1 MKVRLQTIVDELNQD
16 VDNAVVDK
24 FYDWAKYKEPTED
37 RGVSNI
43 TDIDGFIDTENAE
56 FQLFLKDFMEIYEDD
71 YQADLIN
78 NVLEKYYDHAYDLE
92 GELEESAEIDFYT
105 DDAKK
110 VYTYVQ
116 EEMSD
121 ETRKE
126 IYKFNCGEFV
136 QDDEMDEFWDW
147 FESLDSDELED
158 IGYDLHILG
167 EKEYQ
172 SDIELDMR
180 KTQKFLDSQDD
191 LEERFLGPSDEV
203 IADSK
208 EKGLYAE
215 GYKDNVKDYIAT
227 GLNDD
232 RANDV
237 LNAVI
242 GQLSDGIW
250 ENSRGMEKYWQY
262 ADIERKGSEIYIVV
276 DRDSWA
282 SGYRGKS
289 DEDIKRYFAQKV
301 KQIVKEEGLEWSR
314 DNTDVSNYLDYHSGV
329 TVQDAYRVYDKLL
342 GRKDRIEL
350 QEGYKETLEKEL
362 ERIQEIIANADPG
375 KDISGIEEKR
385 DYLMDKLNQLED

>member
-1 MKVRLQTIVDELNQD
+1 MKVRLQTIVDELYQD

-37 RGVSNI
+37 KGVSNI

-56 FQLFLKDFMEIYEDD
+56 FQLFLRDFMEIYEDD

-78 NVLEKYYDHAYDLE
+78 NVLAKYYDHAYDLE
-92 GELEESAEIDFYT
+92 DEISNEED
-105 DDAKK
+105 
-110 VYTYVQ
+110 
-116 EEMSD
+116 
-121 ETRKE
+121 
-126 IYKFNCGEFV
+126 
-136 QDDEMDEFWDW
+136 
-147 FESLDSDELED
+147 
-158 IGYDLHILG
+158 
-167 EKEYQ
+167 YQ
-172 SDIELDMR
+172 SDIELDMK
-180 KTQKFLDSQDD
+180 KTQKFLDSQED

-203 IADSK
+203 IDDSK

-250 ENSRGMEKYWQY
+250 ENSRGMEKYWEY

>member
-1 MKVRLQTIVDELNQD
+1 MKVKLQDIVDALYLD
-16 VDNAVVDK
+16 VDSAVVDD
-24 FYDWAKYKEPTED
+24 FYAKAKYKEPTEEY
-37 RGVSNI
+37 GVSNI
-43 TDIDGFIDTENAE
+43 TDKLGFIDTNNAE
-56 FQLFLKDFMEIYEDD
+56 FQLFLRDFMEIYDND
-71 YQADLIN
+71 YQLDLIK
-78 NVLEKYYDHAYDLE
+78 NVLEPYYDHSYDLE

-116 EEMSD
+116 EEMND

-136 QDDEMDEFWDW
+136 QDDEMNEFWDW

-167 EKEYQ
+167 EEEFEADQ
-172 SDIELDMR
+172 ELDWK
-180 KTQKFLDSQDD
+180 KTQEIIDAKK
-191 LEERFLGPSDEV
+191 EEELLGASEEV

-208 EKGLYAE
+208 AKGLYTE
-215 GYKDNVKDYIAT
+215 DYKENVKDEIST
-227 GLNDD
+227 GLSDD
-232 RANDV
+232 KALDV

-250 ENSRGMEKYWQY
+250 ENSRGMEKYWAY
-262 ADIERKGSEIYIVV
+262 ADIERKGSDIVIKV
-276 DRDSWA
+276 DRNNWQSA
-282 SGYRGKS
+282 YRGKS
-289 DEDIKRYFAQKV
+289 DDEIKRYFATKI
-301 KQIVKEEGLEWSR
+301 KQIVKEEGLNWDR
-314 DNTDVSNYLDYHSGV
+314 NNTEASSYLDYHAGV